1 VRRRALGHFQSLRTD
16 QRTQRSRD
24 IHIGSAPLKLFL
36 SLEHPATSQHRQ
48 NGSPSRSLV
57 STEPLR
63 LLDRLSRHRNASI
76 EDLDDI
82 ALFDRRE
89 TSFHVQILYNDSL
102 LTFAQLP
109 LLQVRIPPFD
119 RVVLRPEICPS
130 ETYTLDLENYQIRT
144 IPSSQPPSYI
154 ARLLLVI
161 TYLRQVLTTPPQEQ
175 ALPQV
180 ALQQRC
186 PRRTLMSFRGVSTQH
201 TNLRPA

>member
-57 STEPLR
+57 STEPPR

-76 EDLDDI
+76 EDMVDI

-89 TSFHVQILYNDSL
+89 TPFHVQTHYNDSL
-102 LTFAQLP
+102 LTFSQLP
-109 LLQVRIPPFD
+109 LLQVRIPRSIESF
-119 RVVLRPEICPS
+119 C
-130 ETYTLDLENYQIRT
+130 
-144 IPSSQPPSYI
+144 
-154 ARLLLVI
+154 ARK
-161 TYLRQVLTTPPQEQ
+161 Y
-175 ALPQV
+175 
-180 ALQQRC
+180 ALQKYT
-186 PRRTLMSFRGVSTQH
+186 PWTLKITKSAQLRHHDHHPISRDSFWLLH
-201 TNLRPA
+201 TFDKY